1 VLSYGK
7 NANTDNYLVPVILQI
22 ENNGSFIPGGFVELY
37 LQVISTSSALT
48 VPNEAVLED
57 QGNYFV
63 FVQTNPELFE
73 KREVKIG
80 STDGLRTEITKGI
93 SIADRIVT
101 KGAVLVKLAQASGAL
116 DAHSGHNH

>member
-1 VLSYGK
+1 
-7 NANTDNYLVPVILQI
+7 
-22 ENNGSFIPGGFVELY
+22 
-37 LQVISTSSALT
+37 
-48 VPNEAVLED
+48 
-57 QGNYFV
+57 
-63 FVQTNPELFE
+63 VQTNPELFE

-80 STDGLRTEITKGI
+80 STDGLRTEIKKGI